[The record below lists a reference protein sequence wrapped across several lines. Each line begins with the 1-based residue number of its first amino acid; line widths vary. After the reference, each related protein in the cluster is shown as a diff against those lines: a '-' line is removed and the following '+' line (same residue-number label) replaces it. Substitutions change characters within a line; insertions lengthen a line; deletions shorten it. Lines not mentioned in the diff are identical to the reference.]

1 MLRYWSSML
10 GFVPQPNLQA
20 IALDLILPQHF
31 CQRKQIIPELI
42 QIVPS

>member
-20 IALDLILPQHF
+20 MALMLFERSHTTPVQATAIF
-31 CQRKQIIPELI
+31 E
-42 QIVPS
+42 